1 MGKGYKRKNVYF
13 TFVTESELVSYRI
26 DLCSEKGEKRKS
38 VYLTF
43 VTRAEGPKRQNR
55 GKREQEEKRY
65 RIGRG
70 CKWLGRIPM
79 GASLSH

>member
-13 TFVTESELVSYRI
+13 TFVMESEVVSDRI

-43 VTRAEGPKRQNR
+43 CNGAPKVRSDKTEVR
-55 GKREQEEKRY
+55 GSRKR
-65 RIGRG
+65 RG
-70 CKWLGRIPM
+70 TG
-79 GASLSH
+79 